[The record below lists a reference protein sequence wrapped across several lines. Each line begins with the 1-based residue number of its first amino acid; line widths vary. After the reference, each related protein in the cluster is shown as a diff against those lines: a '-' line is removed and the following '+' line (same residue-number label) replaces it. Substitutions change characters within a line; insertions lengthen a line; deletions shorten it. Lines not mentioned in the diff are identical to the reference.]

1 MWGKPIPWKLERVW
15 ALEPAGPSE
24 PGVLWAGTI
33 PGGLFRSTDAGTTW
47 TLIRSLWSH
56 PRRKEWFGGGADLP
70 GIHSICVD
78 PRNSKHVTV
87 GISCGG
93 VWATED
99 GGETWCC
106 KAQGMFANF
115 LPPEQKFEPNL
126 QDPHCI
132 VQCPGKPDSFW
143 AQHHNGV
150 FRSTNNCASWEEV
163 PNVPPSVFGFP
174 VAVHPADPD
183 IAWLVP
189 AMNDER
195 RIAMNGQVVVS
206 RTRDGGKSF
215 TVLREGLPQEH
226 AYDLVY
232 RHSLDID
239 DSGDRLAFGSTT
251 GSLWVTENQ
260 GDSWQCVSQHL
271 PPIYG
276 VRFGK

>member
-1 MWGKPIPWKLERVW
+1 
-15 ALEPAGPSE
+15 
-24 PGVLWAGTI
+24 VLWAGTI

-47 TLIRSLWSH
+47 TLIRSLWDH
-56 PRRKEWFGGGADLP
+56 PKRKEWFGGGADLP

-99 GGETWCC
+99 GGETWSC

-132 VQCPGKPDSFW
+132 VQCLAKPDCFW

-150 FRSTNNCASWEEV
+150 FRSINNCASWEEV

-183 IAWLVP
+183 IVWLVP

-206 RTRDGGKSF
+206 RTRDGGKTF

-260 GDSWQCVSQHL
+260 GDSWQCVSRHL

-276 VRFGK
+276 VRFGN